1 MPTETQQDAAILVMD
16 RGDKDAKLMAS
27 MLEKVGL
34 NVSISSNQ
42 DTILESC
49 RAADHSVRLVIVD
62 EAAQARMPGLLDG
75 LCSCDS
81 SVRVLLVSDLDE
93 ADAGRSWLSA
103 SKGRSVLKKPFRRS
117 QFLGSVLKLIN
128 EPLVRTA

>member
-1 MPTETQQDAAILVMD
+1 MPTVAQQDAAILVMD

-34 NVSISSNQ
+34 DVFISSDQ
-42 DTILESC
+42 DAILKSC
-49 RAADHSVRLVIVD
+49 HAMDGSVRLVVVD
-62 EAAQARMPGLLDG
+62 EAAEARMPGLLEG
-75 LCSCDS
+75 LCQGDS

-93 ADAGRSWLSA
+93 AGAGRSWLSA
-103 SKGRSVLKKPFRRS
+103 SKGRVVLRRPFRRA

-128 EPLVRTA
+128 DPLVLTA